1 MYVGIDVQWFLWND
15 ERYLTFIVFCSRGA
29 GSAALAPASDV
40 LLVDAVAV
48 LPVEVEHEANRVL
61 NQTKTAA
68 FKIDLIK
75 LISIHTYV
83 GSLVSYWC
91 YTCWW
96 CSFRKHRDCTEY
108 RRLLVCLVLQVWQ
121 HPSASSWTSSGG
133 QSSGSGAQ
141 EDVSPLNIIC
151 V

>member
-1 MYVGIDVQWFLWND
+1 MYVGINVQWFLWND

-68 FKIDLIK
+68 FKLD
-75 LISIHTYV
+75 
-83 GSLVSYWC
+83 
-91 YTCWW
+91 
-96 CSFRKHRDCTEY
+96 
-108 RRLLVCLVLQVWQ
+108 
-121 HPSASSWTSSGG
+121 
-133 QSSGSGAQ
+133 
-141 EDVSPLNIIC
+141 
-151 V
+151 